1 MPLPF
6 LIFCKLPAP
15 LLYELKDGRFQLMES
30 GALPPFLPG
39 YGYLLVEH
47 ALATYLQSL
56 DIERTTFEP
65 AILFNP
71 ATKEEHNT
79 HTRIRVHQFFRSGEL
94 SDLSLDGVRLL
105 TLNDQYYFVSPE
117 LKAALEVSPFRYLSF
132 SEGLSAFAGSAT

>member
-6 LIFCKLPAP
+6 LFFCKLPAP

-30 GALPPFLPG
+30 GALPPFLAG

-56 DIERTTFEP
+56 DIERATFEP

-79 HTRIRVHQFFRSGEL
+79 HIRIRVHQFFQSGEL
-94 SDLSLDGVRLL
+94 SDLSLDGLRLL
-105 TLNDQYYFVSPE
+105 TLNDQHYFVSPE
-117 LKAALEVSPFRYLSF
+117 LKAVLEVSPFRYLSF